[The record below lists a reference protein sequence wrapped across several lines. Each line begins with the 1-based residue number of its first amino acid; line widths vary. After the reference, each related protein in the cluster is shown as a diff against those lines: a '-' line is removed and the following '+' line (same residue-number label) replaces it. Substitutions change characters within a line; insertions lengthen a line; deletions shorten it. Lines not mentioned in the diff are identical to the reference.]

1 MNNQEQKET
10 AQHSNIRAAKAI
22 ASAVKTTLGP
32 KGMDK
37 MMLDGNGDTIVTN
50 DGVTILQQL
59 DVSHPGAKM
68 IVEAA
73 DTQAAMCYDGT
84 TSMVILAGQLLANSE
99 GLLDKGIHPNIIC
112 GGYNQA
118 ARWAVE
124 HLDTLSVDTDVKET
138 LHAVARTS
146 VTGKALESSMDHVC
160 NLAVQAIEGV
170 EGDYERIRVMCQS
183 GGHLD
188 ESYCFSG
195 VILHK
200 KFMLPNMPTS
210 PNGDVILINTGLSE
224 KKSEENVQ
232 VQFSNAKEYQSYR
245 TEVGRDQWAAKA
257 KLVAGYLPKGGAII
271 VRDSVNETVAAM
283 LSRENISVVQRIP
296 ESDMK
301 ALSHLLG
308 VDPAHGPE
316 DVTMS
321 IGCSIQQMTIGD
333 MEYVVVETVDSAVTT
348 LVLRGATRQTLDET
362 ERGFEDALGVVSMA
376 YKSNSIVPG
385 GGSTYISMAQHL
397 RQRAADVGGRE
408 QMAVEAFAEALEVI
422 PATIAENAGH
432 NPLDTVLSL
441 RNEHQQ
447 GNTSMGPCV
456 ISGGV
461 VSMEATGVW
470 EPLGLTKQAIQ
481 SASEVAH
488 GILRIDDIMAK
499 KSIE

>member
-1 MNNQEQKET
+1 MNKQEQQET

-22 ASAVKTTLGP
+22 ANAVKTTLGP

-73 DTQAAMCYDGT
+73 NTQAIMCYDGT

-118 ARWAVE
+118 SRWALE
-124 HLDTLSVDTDVKET
+124 HLDTLSVNTGVKKT

-160 NLAVQAIEGV
+160 DLAVQAIEGV
-170 EGDYERIRVMCQS
+170 NGDYERIKVMCQA

-200 KFMLPNMPTS
+200 TFMLPNMPMV

-224 KKSEENVQ
+224 KKSEDNVQ

-245 TEVGRDQWAAKA
+245 AEIGRDQWADKA
-257 KLVAGYLPKGGAII
+257 KLIMDHLPNGGAVI

-301 ALSHLLG
+301 SLSYLLG
-308 VDPAHGPE
+308 IDPAHGPE
-316 DVTMS
+316 DITAS
-321 IGCSIQQMTIGD
+321 SQCSIEQKTIGD
-333 MEYVVVETVDSAVTT
+333 MEYVIIENDDSAVTT

-376 YKSNSIVPG
+376 YKSNSIIPG

-441 RNEHQQ
+441 RNAHQQ
-447 GNTSMGPCV
+447 GGAAMGPCV

-461 VSMEATGVW
+461 VSMEAAGVW

-499 KSIE
+499 RPIE

>member
-1 MNNQEQKET
+1 
-10 AQHSNIRAAKAI
+10 
-22 ASAVKTTLGP
+22 
-32 KGMDK
+32 
-37 MMLDGNGDTIVTN
+37 
-50 DGVTILQQL
+50 
-59 DVSHPGAKM
+59 
-68 IVEAA
+68 
-73 DTQAAMCYDGT
+73 
-84 TSMVILAGQLLANSE
+84 
-99 GLLDKGIHPNIIC
+99 
-112 GGYNQA
+112 
-118 ARWAVE
+118 
-124 HLDTLSVDTDVKET
+124 
-138 LHAVARTS
+138 
-146 VTGKALESSMDHVC
+146 
-160 NLAVQAIEGV
+160 
-170 EGDYERIRVMCQS
+170 
-183 GGHLD
+183 
-188 ESYCFSG
+188 
-195 VILHK
+195 
-200 KFMLPNMPTS
+200 MPTN
-210 PNGDVILINTGLSE
+210 PNGNVILINTGLSE

-257 KLVAGYLPKGGAII
+257 KLIATALPDGGAVI

-296 ESDMK
+296 ASDMK

-316 DVTMS
+316 DITMS
-321 IGCSIQQMTIGD
+321 IGCSIEQKTIGD
-333 MEYVVVETVDSAVTT
+333 MEYVVVENVDSAVTT
-348 LVLRGATRQTLDET
+348 LVLRGATRQTLEET

-376 YKSNSIVPG
+376 YKSKSIVTG

-432 NPLDTVLSL
+432 NPLDTVLAL
-441 RNEHQQ
+441 RNEHQL
-447 GNTSMGPCV
+447 GNASMGPCV
-456 ISGGV
+456 VSGGV

-499 KSIE
+499 KPIE